1 MKKIRSLFLLAVL
14 PLALMSSVQ
23 AQTQSSLAA
32 IQSAGVIKIGT
43 EGAYPPF
50 TFHDKSGKLVGFD
63 VEIGELIAHS
73 LGVKPEF
80 VEGKWDGLI
89 AGVDAKRYDLVLNQ
103 IAITPERLK
112 KYDFSDP
119 YIASKAVV
127 LVHSDN
133 DDIKSFADLKG
144 KRSSQSLTSNFA
156 QLAKASGAEVVATE
170 GFNQSLQLV
179 LTGRVDATINDSLSF
194 LDFKKHKPDAKLKV
208 AASSEQG
215 EQSAVLLAKGQP
227 ELLAAVNQALRS
239 AKQDGA
245 YQKVSLKYFGT
256 DVSQ

>member
-1 MKKIRSLFLLAVL
+1 MKKLQSLFALAAL

-103 IAITPERLK
+103 VSITPERLK

-119 YIASKAVV
+119 YITSKAVV

-133 DDIKSFADLKG
+133 DSIKSFADLKG
-144 KRSSQSLTSNFA
+144 KTSSQSLTSNFA
-156 QLAKASGAEVVATE
+156 QLAKNSGAEVVATE
-170 GFNQSLQLV
+170 GFNQSLELV
-179 LTGRVDATINDSLSF
+179 LTGRVDATINDSLSY
-194 LDFKKHKPDAKLKV
+194 LDFKKHKPDARLKI
-208 AASSEQG
+208 AATGEKG
-215 EQSAVLLAKGQP
+215 EQSGALLAKGQP
-227 ELLAAVNQALRS
+227 ELLAAINQALRG